1 MNAIFTRTSVRQF
14 EDRAVEPEKIEQL
27 LKAGFAAPSALNERP
42 WEFYVIRNK
51 GTLATLSKTSQY
63 ARPVANA
70 PVAIVICYNTST
82 LKSLDFVDINCAIA
96 AENIWLEMEELE
108 LGGVFMAVRPFE
120 ARVEFVTKVLN
131 LPENIVPFGIMPF
144 GYPKS
149 KKSAKERFNT
159 DRVHY
164 VD

>member
-120 ARVEFVTKVLN
+120 ARVEFVMKVLN
-131 LPENIVPFGIMPF
+131 LPENVVPFGIMPF
-144 GYPKS
+144 GYPKN
-149 KKSAKERFNT
+149 KRQQKDRFT
-159 DRVHY
+159 AERVHY
-164 VD
+164 LD

>member
-14 EDRAVEPEKIEQL
+14 EDREVEPEKIEQL

-51 GTLATLSKTSQY
+51 GTLATLSKTNQY

-108 LGGVFMAVRPFE
+108 LGGVFMAIRPFE
-120 ARVEFVTKVLN
+120 ARVEFVTKALN
-131 LPENIVPFGIMPF
+131 LPENIVPFGIIPF

-149 KKSAKERFNT
+149 KRQQKERFNA

>member
-42 WEFYVIRNK
+42 WEFYVITNK
-51 GTLATLSKTSQY
+51 GTLAALSKTSQY

-70 PVAIVICYNTST
+70 PAAIVICYNTST
-82 LKSLDFVDINCAIA
+82 LKTLDFVDINCAIA
-96 AENIWLEMEELE
+96 AENIWLEMEELG
-108 LGGVFMAVRPFE
+108 LGGVFMAVRPFQDRIE
-120 ARVEFVTKVLN
+120 S
-131 LPENIVPFGIMPF
+131 ENIVPFGIMPF
-144 GYPKS
+144 GYPKT
-149 KKSAKERFNT
+149 KRQPKERFNA

>member
-1 MNAIFTRTSVRQF
+1 MNAIFTRASVRQF
-14 EDRAVEPEKIEQL
+14 EEREVEQEKIEQL

-70 PVAIVICYNTST
+70 PAAIVICYNTST
-82 LKSLDFVDINCAIA
+82 LKTLDFVDINCASA

-120 ARVEFVTKVLN
+120 ARVEFVTKLLN

-144 GYPKS
+144 GYPKN
-149 KKSAKERFNT
+149 KRQPKERFNAE
-159 DRVHY
+159 RVHY

>member
-1 MNAIFTRTSVRQF
+1 MNAIFTRASVRQF
-14 EDRAVEPEKIEQL
+14 EEREVEQEKIEQL

-70 PVAIVICYNTST
+70 PAAIVICYNTST
-82 LKSLDFVDINCAIA
+82 LKNLDFVDINCAIA

-120 ARVEFVTKVLN
+120 ARVEFVTKLLN

-144 GYPKS
+144 GYPKN
-149 KKSAKERFNT
+149 KRQPKERFNAE
-159 DRVHY
+159 RVHY